1 MTTPTPTNRKQ
12 CTMFNHD
19 IPAKITNIDTITSG
33 NKLAL
38 VTFHGNVPK
47 DITYATFARAHTPAN
62 STTPTDITLYHFE
75 DNTFSEPIGD
85 ATYFARFDRNGRIT
99 EKGARLNIYP
109 QSGTYVYD
117 ISHPLTPYL
126 LEWADHCVE
135 TDALHTTLTES
146 AIAIRLHNGETDIDD
161 LYEIR
166 EYVDRIITEE
176 EHARTIKQQLDKR
189 LAEYD

>member
-1 MTTPTPTNRKQ
+1 
-12 CTMFNHD
+12 MFNHD
-19 IPAKITNIDTITSG
+19 IPSKITDIDAITSG

-47 DITYATFARAHTPAN
+47 DITYATFARAYTPAN
-62 STTPTDITLYHFE
+62 STTPTEITLYHFE

-126 LEWADHCVE
+126 LEWADHCIE
-135 TDALHTTLTES
+135 ADALHTTLTES
-146 AIAIRLHNGETDIDD
+146 AIAIRLHNGEADMDD
-161 LYEIR
+161 LYDIR
-166 EYVDRIITEE
+166 GYVDDIITKE

>member
-1 MTTPTPTNRKQ
+1 MTTSTPTNRKHY
-12 CTMFNHD
+12 TMPNHD
-19 IPAKITNIDTITSG
+19 IPAKITDIDAITPGS
-33 NKLAL
+33 KLAL

-47 DITYATFARAHTPAN
+47 DIIYATFASTHTPAN
-62 STTPTDITLYHFE
+62 STTPTEIKLYHFE

-85 ATYFARFDRNGRIT
+85 ATYFARFDRVGRIT

-117 ISHPLTPYL
+117 INHPLTPYL
-126 LEWADHCVE
+126 LEWADHCIE
-135 TDALHTTLTES
+135 ARALHTTLTES

-166 EYVDRIITEE
+166 KYVDEIITEE

-189 LAEYD
+189 LAE